1 MMLRNSKELC
11 DKGIIRD
18 VEEGD
23 ECAICLESF
32 HEGDNVKLMRCHH
45 YFHSE
50 CIDPWLT
57 KHSNLCPICKIT
69 VFEMDGTCETKLQK
83 EMSIGFNVRLLID
96 RQQCLFSFWMDFFI
110 INFLLFLLI
119 L

>member
-1 MMLRNSKELC
+1 MMLRNSKELY

-32 HEGDNVKLMRCHH
+32 HEGDNVKLMRCNH

-57 KHSNLCPICKIT
+57 KHSDLCPICKIN

-83 EMSIGFNVRLLID
+83 EMSMRFIMRL
-96 RQQCLFSFWMDFFI
+96 
-110 INFLLFLLI
+110 
-119 L
+119 